1 MRHITYHG
9 IAASIKA
16 LLWLNNFKIVFNLQL
31 MAATLGTGIDIGNGS
46 ENIFAAAGNCWQ
58 GGKIGTRRIGTALSL
73 SITPYFGGGK
83 PIVTFLFLATRE
95 KQVGQGT

>member
-1 MRHITYHG
+1 
-9 IAASIKA
+9 
-16 LLWLNNFKIVFNLQL
+16 

-83 PIVTFLFLATRE
+83 PIVTFLFLAMRE
-95 KQVGQGT
+95 KQVGQGTWVHSNTCESNQFLKTNET